1 MSHKR
6 RSVTFMMHRDGD
18 LTSRSVR
25 MPVWLARTLAI
36 SGGALAVLIVLAAVL
51 YTPIVRTAAQ
61 VPGLNREI
69 ERLRAE
75 NEQVSQLAATLEE
88 VEDRYDQMRAML
100 GADVVPTRAR
110 AQTQQPVA
118 YPIMARLAAA
128 DGRYEEG
135 PSVPR
140 HWPLGVPG
148 IVTRGTVGSGSGGEP
163 HAGLDIAV
171 PVGTPI
177 RATGGGVVASAG
189 EDPEYGLFVRLTHPQ
204 GYQSMYGHASRL
216 LVRTGDS
223 VPAGRVIALSGS
235 TGRSTAPHLHFE
247 VLHEGQSIDPR
258 SLVREEL

>member
-18 LTSRSVR
+18 LTSRSMRVPLWLVR
-25 MPVWLARTLAI
+25 VTTVTGGTL
-36 SGGALAVLIVLAAVL
+36 LVLIILAAVL
-51 YTPIVRTAAQ
+51 YTPIARTAAR

-69 ERLRAE
+69 ERLSAE
-75 NEQVSQLAATLEE
+75 NEQVHQLAATLDE
-88 VEDRYDQMRAML
+88 VETRYDQVRSML

-110 AQTQQPVA
+110 AQTTQPVA
-118 YPIMARLAAA
+118 YPIMARPPA
-128 DGRYEEG
+128 DEGRYEEG
-135 PSVPR
+135 PSVPQ

-148 IVTRGTVGSGSGGEP
+148 IVTRGTVGSVGGGEA
-163 HAGLDIAV
+163 HSGLDIAV

-216 LVRTGDS
+216 LVQDGDS
-223 VPAGRVIALSGS
+223 VPAGQVIALSGS

-247 VLHEGQSIDPR
+247 VLHEGRSIDPR
-258 SLVREEL
+258 SLVREES